1 MDSVSYNKVQ
11 NVLNIYGIIENQENF
26 GKIAAVIDQRDYY
39 VYREILKI
47 VENCRIIHDD
57 NTGLTVEIDLDIH
70 KKLLDDIGNRF
81 FIKKIRT
88 RKVETRN
95 QVISNTFLT
104 LKIWKTYWKKKRYK
118 Y

>member
-11 NVLNIYGIIENQENF
+11 NVLYLYGIIENQENF
-26 GKIAAVIDQRDYY
+26 GKIGAVIDQKDYY

-47 VENCRIIHDD
+47 VENCRIIYDD
-57 NTGLTVEIDLDIH
+57 NTCLTVEIHLDIRR
-70 KKLLDDIGNRF
+70 KSLDDIGNRF

-104 LKIWKTYWKKKRYK
+104 LKIWKT
-118 Y
+118 

>member
-1 MDSVSYNKVQ
+1 MQ
-11 NVLNIYGIIENQENF
+11 NVLYEYDIIRNQENF
-26 GKIAAVIDQRDYY
+26 GKIGAVIDQKDYY

-70 KKLLDDIGNRF
+70 RKLLDDIGNRF

-104 LKIWKTYWKKKRYK
+104 LKIWKT
-118 Y
+118 